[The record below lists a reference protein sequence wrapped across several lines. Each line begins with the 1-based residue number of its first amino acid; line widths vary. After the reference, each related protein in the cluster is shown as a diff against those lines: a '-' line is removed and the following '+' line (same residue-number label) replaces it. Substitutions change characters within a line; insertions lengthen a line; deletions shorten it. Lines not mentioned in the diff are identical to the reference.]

1 MQFRQL
7 RHFVTVAEELH
18 MHRAAE
24 RLNIAQPALSQQ
36 IKSLEERLG
45 VLLFSRAHRRLAL
58 TPAGEAFLE
67 KTRMALEMADGAVLD
82 ARRTARG
89 ELGELNLGY
98 VSSAMFDPKLPRL
111 LRQLQTGGAEIRV
124 SLTTGNVQSLIDD
137 VSGYRIDIAVIR
149 GPVAALPE
157 PLEVRPFVREKIKL
171 ALYSQHPLANSAA
184 LSLASLKNEK
194 WLSLRDPEGVGFE
207 HSFKDACRIA
217 GIVPQVVQ
225 SVGDVPT
232 LISLISAGLGIAL
245 VPASAAHIRL
255 DNVVYVDLLDRLE
268 ESELVLIYR
277 RIIRSEVVKKFL
289 QLVRASA

>member
-36 IKSLEERLG
+36 IKSLEARLG
-45 VLLFSRAHRRLAL
+45 VLLFTRAHRRLAL

-67 KTRMALEMADGAVLD
+67 KTRMALKMADGAVQD

-98 VSSAMFDPKLPRL
+98 VSSAMFNPRLPRL
-111 LRQLQTGGAEIRV
+111 LRQLQTGGADIQV
-124 SLTTGNVQSLIDD
+124 SLTTGSVQSLVEG
-137 VSGYRIDIAVIR
+137 VSGYRIDMAVIR
-149 GPVAALPE
+149 GPLAAVPE
-157 PLEVRPFVREKIKL
+157 ELVVRPFAREKIKL
-171 ALYSQHPLANSAA
+171 ALDGQHPLAHSSA

-207 HSFKDACRIA
+207 HAFKHACRVA

-225 SVGDVPT
+225 NVGDVPT

-245 VPASAAHIRL
+245 VPASAAQIKL

-268 ESELVLIYR
+268 ESELVLVYR
-277 RIIRSEVVKKFL
+277 RVIRSEVVKKIL
-289 QLVRASA
+289 LLVRADD